1 MEALMKVLKLPN
13 VVMNRWIYKL
23 SGGEERPV
31 FFDPAE
37 VNQHL
42 KLLQD
47 NWSVIRE
54 ELEGI
59 LPDQASIPE
68 YHKLDKNQT
77 DISKGENVQETWKVF
92 MLYAMGKKIQKNRNR
107 CPQTAA
113 LLDQIPYKF
122 QAFFSILSPRKSIP
136 AHDGPYLG
144 YLRFHLGLKVPKSNP
159 PRIRVHDE
167 TYTWKEGESMVFDDS
182 WNHQVYNHCDEERV
196 ILVVD
201 VLRPLPKLSHVFNRM
216 FQLYAR
222 MFYAK
227 FMLNLK

>member
-42 KLLQD
+42 KLLQY

-77 DISKGENVQETWKVF
+77 DISKGENVQRLGRFLCCMRWEKRSKKTGTDVHKRRHSWIRFPTSSRPFFRYSHLEKVF
-92 MLYAMGKKIQKNRNR
+92 
-107 CPQTAA
+107 
-113 LLDQIPYKF
+113 
-122 QAFFSILSPRKSIP
+122 
-136 AHDGPYLG
+136 
-144 YLRFHLGLKVPKSNP
+144 P
-159 PRIRVHDE
+159 PM
-167 TYTWKEGESMVFDDS
+167 MVLIS
-182 WNHQVYNHCDEERV
+182 
-196 ILVVD
+196 
-201 VLRPLPKLSHVFNRM
+201 
-216 FQLYAR
+216 AT
-222 MFYAK
+222 
-227 FMLNLK
+227 